1 MGASTSKI
9 TTGGALPSATPPPA
23 TTSLDRSTL
32 PSLHKKKTYGARVPD
47 SVKDR
52 TNGKQVMTVAVDG
65 KEYSIKIPPNLKAG
79 DEFTFDIVYKET
91 DKVYTSTLHA
101 LPNME
106 IVQAG
111 PMIFG
116 SVSLTYRGGVSN
128 ESMGG
133 QVGKLMNDAQ
143 SKIIEVCME
152 KQQYNAV
159 LGMNFNVTNDSSG
172 EHGQFKTVIVTCCG
186 TPCVVVE
193 KKALGESN
201 PTNSISTIPT
211 VYATAPALAAV
222 AEPYADA

>member
-9 TTGGALPSATPPPA
+9 TTGGVLPSATPPPA
-23 TTSLDRSTL
+23 ESINKITL

-47 SVKDR
+47 SVKER
-52 TNGKQVMTVAVDG
+52 TNGKQAMSVVVDG
-65 KEYSIKIPPNLKAG
+65 TEYSIKIPPNLKAG
-79 DEFTFDIVYKET
+79 DEFTFDIMYKET

-111 PMIFG
+111 SMIFG
-116 SVSLTYRGGVSN
+116 SVSLNYRGGVDN
-128 ESMGG
+128 QCMGK
-133 QVGKLMNDAQ
+133 QVGNLMHDAQ
-143 SKIIEVCME
+143 SKIIEICME

-172 EHGQFKTVIVTCCG
+172 EHGNFKTVIVTCCG

-193 KKALGESN
+193 KKTSGDSN
-201 PTNSISTIPT
+201 PTASISSLPT
-211 VYATAPALAAV
+211 VYATAPTAVAV
-222 AEPYADA
+222 AEPYVEK